1 MKTKHLF
8 YLLGFIS
15 LLTACSNFEEQE
27 FTVLLPNAGQDQVI
41 FTEDTGT
48 TIKLNATQSSD
59 INNLGFEYK
68 WTIISTPE
76 NFPITLS
83 SANEGKP
90 TFEVKNNVS
99 GRYEFLV
106 EIMRGDQVAKDFIN
120 VDINPAFAQILF
132 VNAIDDTETSTFNI
146 PSVNRIGEPVASQN
160 TDASYINIDTNISK
174 QADGTTVLEVV
185 YNGQTLTANEN
196 LEALKSYML
205 YLVGTKENP
214 ELFLVEKLNNQNSIG
229 FGLISLDYI
238 NLSQTDNTTLYIDVT
253 GVRLAPVPIAFDL
266 LLSTLGI
273 PGSLGV
279 LSYKENGEL
288 FFPSGQVLPLPIFST
303 VNGVKI
309 SNETVISLPDGV
321 DANFGTFI
329 LFPDASATDGH
340 TLKFINN
347 SSLLPQ

>member
-8 YLLGFIS
+8 YVLGYIS
-15 LLTACSNFEEQE
+15 LLTACSNFDEQA
-27 FTVLLPNAGQDQVI
+27 FTVLLPNAGQDQVV

-48 TIKLNATQSSD
+48 TIQLNATQSSD
-59 INNLGFEYK
+59 VNNLGFEYR

-76 NFPITLS
+76 NFPINLS
-83 SANEGKP
+83 NANDGKP
-90 TFEVKNNVS
+90 NFEVKNDVS

-106 EIMRGDQVAKDFIN
+106 EINRGDQIAKDFVN

-132 VNAIDDTETSTFNI
+132 VNAVDDAETATLKI
-146 PSVNRIGEPVASQN
+146 PSVNHIGVSVASKN
-160 TDASYINIDTNISK
+160 TDASYLNIDTNVSK
-174 QADGTTVLEVV
+174 QTDGTTVLEVL
-185 YNGQTLTANEN
+185 YNGQTLTANKN
-196 LEALKSYML
+196 LEALKSYTL

-229 FGLISLDYI
+229 FGLVSIAYI
-238 NLSQTDNTTLYIDVT
+238 NLAQTDNTTLYIDVT
-253 GVRLAPVPIAFDL
+253 SVNLAPFPIPFDL

-288 FFPSGQVLPLPIFST
+288 FFPSRQVLPLPIFSAA
-303 VNGVKI
+303 NGIKI
-309 SNETVISLPDGV
+309 SNETVISLPTGV